1 MDKFVRL
8 MSKIVIWFGPIIG
21 AVVLL
26 AISFAI
32 SLKDM
37 APESAKAEKEFDK
50 ATLEELNGQL
60 IASCNGQL
68 IACLGK
74 DA

>member
-1 MDKFVRL
+1 
-8 MSKIVIWFGPIIG
+8 
-21 AVVLL
+21 
-26 AISFAI
+26 
-32 SLKDM
+32 M